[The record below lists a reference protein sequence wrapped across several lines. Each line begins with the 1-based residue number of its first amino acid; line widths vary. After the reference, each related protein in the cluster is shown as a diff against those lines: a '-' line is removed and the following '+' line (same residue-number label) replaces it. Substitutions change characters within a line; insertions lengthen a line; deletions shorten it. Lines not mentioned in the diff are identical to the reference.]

1 MAVAIYSSWHRWPQ
15 DSVFDVQ
22 HAELT
27 LIVSII
33 SVAYKVLVQGKFGKF
48 RAVEDGPDGGRG
60 LAEWLFGSGGL
71 AK

>member
-48 RAVEDGPDGGRG
+48 RAVEDGPMEVAV
-60 LAEWLFGSGGL
+60 AEWLFGSGGL